1 MSILDPERAMAALED
16 GTVDEIKKFFPLT
29 GRKHTLIAKKVYA
42 GKDVDVD
49 DIASQRKAR
58 MRGRTWSTGIYGDF
72 DLIDNET
79 GKIVSKASKLK
90 LVSLPKLTRRYSFI
104 VAGTEYQADN
114 QWRLKAG
121 AYTRRKANGE
131 LETQFNLAK
140 GRGFKMSFDPEKR
153 RFLLGYGSSHVQLLP
168 VLQALGIADEAI
180 EKSWGRPLYAEN
192 VGTKK
197 KGNLVKMAKALDRRF
212 TGKTDI
218 EALPVI
224 KEALAKTELSGET
237 TKTTLGKPYT
247 EVGGPV
253 LLAASGKLLGVSRGT
268 SKVDNRDALEFKEL
282 WSVQDHIPERIQNS
296 SRRILYKMKNNLDRR
311 EEVRSIVTTDI
322 FNVPVKAF
330 FTSTSLSQ

>member
-140 GRGFKMSFDPEKR
+140 GRGFKMSFDPPHPK
-153 RFLLGYGSSHVQLLP
+153 GYVW
-168 VLQALGIADEAI
+168 V
-180 EKSWGRPLYAEN
+180 RP
-192 VGTKK
+192 
-197 KGNLVKMAKALDRRF
+197 
-212 TGKTDI
+212 
-218 EALPVI
+218 
-224 KEALAKTELSGET
+224 
-237 TKTTLGKPYT
+237 
-247 EVGGPV
+247 
-253 LLAASGKLLGVSRGT
+253 
-268 SKVDNRDALEFKEL
+268 DA
-282 WSVQDHIPERIQNS
+282 V
-296 SRRILYKMKNNLDRR
+296 
-311 EEVRSIVTTDI
+311 
-322 FNVPVKAF
+322 
-330 FTSTSLSQ
+330 